1 MVELPFNQEI
11 VMTKPTKDPREQQQR
26 EAQHTQEEIARNQQR
41 AEQEEVA
48 GRHKNDG
55 QKDHKGADKGPRGQ

>member
-1 MVELPFNQEI
+1 MSKH
-11 VMTKPTKDPREQQQR
+11 TSTPREQQQQR
-26 EAQHTQEEIARNQQR
+26 GVQHTQQETQKSRQQ
-41 AEQEEVA
+41 AEANEVA

>member
-1 MVELPFNQEI
+1 
-11 VMTKPTKDPREQQQR
+11 MTKHTDDQSKNQQHEAQRAQQNANEQQ
-26 EAQHTQEEIARNQQR
+26 HR
-41 AEQEEVA
+41 AEAKEVA

>member
-1 MVELPFNQEI
+1 MKQDNKGPEQKSK
-11 VMTKPTKDPREQQQR
+11 KPSPSDDDKAAQQKQL
-26 EAQHTQEEIARNQQR
+26 

-55 QKDHKGADKGPRGQ
+55 QKDHKGAR

>member
-1 MVELPFNQEI
+1 
-11 VMTKPTKDPREQQQR
+11 MTKHTKDPREQQQR
-26 EAQHTQEEIARNQQR
+26 ETQQAQQDSLKNQQQ
-41 AEQEEVA
+41 AEANEVA